1 MKTDI
6 DTFSGLEGSTQKIV
20 SIFAKFLNTISGV
33 WLFAVAAL
41 ILFDVVGR
49 EAFSVPFH
57 GTNEIV
63 SNSVLSILFLQLPLS
78 IMQRGSLRTTIFF
91 DRASVRGKGVIDASS
106 YILALILFAAIA
118 FGSWPNMIEGW
129 EILELEGSGVI
140 EIPVYPIRTLV
151 VVASILG
158 IAVCGLLA
166 WESLVRPEDVHDV
179 GHKEI
184 GE

>member
-63 SNSVLSILFLQLPLS
+63 SNSVLSI
-78 IMQRGSLRTTIFF
+78 
-91 DRASVRGKGVIDASS
+91 
-106 YILALILFAAIA
+106 
-118 FGSWPNMIEGW
+118 
-129 EILELEGSGVI
+129 
-140 EIPVYPIRTLV
+140 
-151 VVASILG
+151 
-158 IAVCGLLA
+158 
-166 WESLVRPEDVHDV
+166 
-179 GHKEI
+179 
-184 GE
+184 